1 MFCIALPAFGQI
13 TTIDFTSGYTT
24 TWGNFSGDF
33 GAGIYS
39 ATIDGLSSPG
49 IICDDFNDEIVSGE
63 TWNATAIRASTLS
76 SNLESTFFGGA
87 IGLNGYAEVATLV
100 SALFNDTP
108 SLYGLSVTQAELSS
122 AIWDITSGGTL
133 LGPDGTAQELVGDLE
148 QTANIPAEV
157 TALAGDTNLWLLVP
171 NPRSDYTG
179 NAAGREPQEMWTSV
193 QGATLLRSNISNVP
207 EGGTALIYLL
217 LAGATCFGAV
227 YFNSRSRLGK
237 SEAA

>member
-1 MFCIALPAFGQI
+1 MKITVGKLIAIAASLLFCIALPAFGQI
-13 TTIDFTSGYTT
+13 TTIDFTGGYTT

-63 TWNATAIRASTLS
+63 TWSATAIRASTLS

-100 SALFNDTP
+100 SALFNDTQ

-133 LGPDGTAQELVGDLE
+133 FGLDPTAQELVGDL
-148 QTANIPAEV
+148 TANINTEV

-171 NPRSDYTG
+171 NPRSGYTG
-179 NAAGREPQEMWTSV
+179 NAAGREPQEMWTNV
-193 QGATLLRSNISNVP
+193 QGAGFTALISNVP
-207 EGGTALIYLL
+207 EGGNALIYLL
-217 LAGATCFGAV
+217 LAGATC
-227 YFNSRSRLGK
+227 
-237 SEAA
+237 